1 MPCLDLLKLE
11 AGLTDNWGVSAYH
24 ACKQMNQ
31 IKCRNWFRLPENTD
45 ILRLEKEGRKY
56 KVGSVQK
63 MEFDASLFKKI
74 ELAKNQLK
82 EDYDALEEKKE
93 EPQEEV

>member
-1 MPCLDLLKLE
+1 
-11 AGLTDNWGVSAYH
+11 
-24 ACKQMNQ
+24 MNQ
-31 IKCRNWFRLPENTD
+31 IKCRNWFRLPENAD

-82 EDYDALEEKKE
+82 EDYDALEESK
-93 EPQEEV
+93 